1 MAFNVKIDEDYLTI
15 KLSSHLK
22 HLNPICIKQIAE
34 VLMTGNSIITDVVFK
49 SLDGYIFHDSPH
61 AIGDTVMVHTEHL
74 YSYRYD
80 EDAMREQGIIDE
92 NGHIKCTVRLIDK
105 YAQGLRVTYPAVNSS
120 GEKATADWSIEMN
133 QVVKTIGL
141 VRPNLDELI

>member
-1 MAFNVKIDEDYLTI
+1 
-15 KLSSHLK
+15 
-22 HLNPICIKQIAE
+22 
-34 VLMTGNSIITDVVFK
+34 MTGNSIITDVVFK

-133 QVVKTIGL
+133 HVVKTIGL

>member
-34 VLMTGNSIITDVVFK
+34 VLMSGNSSIADVVFK
-49 SLDGYIFHDSPH
+49 SLDGYIFNDSLH
-61 AIGDTVMVHTEHL
+61 AVGDTVMVHAEHL
-74 YSYRYD
+74 YIYRYN
-80 EDAMREQGIIDE
+80 EDAMREQSIIDE
-92 NGHIKCTVRLIDK
+92 NGHIKCTVKFIDK
-105 YAQGLRVTYPAVNSS
+105 YAQSMRVTYPAVNSS
-120 GEKATADWSIEMN
+120 GENLTAEWSIEMN

>member
-1 MAFNVKIDEDYLTI
+1 MAFSVKVDEDYLTI

-22 HLNPICIKQIAE
+22 DLNPICIKQIAD
-34 VLMTGNSIITDVVFK
+34 VLMCSNSTTTDVIFK

-61 AIGDTVMVHTEHL
+61 TIGDTIMVHTEHL
-74 YSYRYD
+74 YAYRYD
-80 EDAMREQGIIDE
+80 EAVMKEQGIIDE
-92 NGHIKCTVRLIDK
+92 NGHVKCTVKFIDK
-105 YAQGLRVTYPAVNSS
+105 YAQGLRVTYPAINSL
-120 GEKATADWSIEMN
+120 GENLTAEWSIEMN

>member
-34 VLMTGNSIITDVVFK
+34 VLMCSNSTTTDVIFK

-61 AIGDTVMVHTEHL
+61 AIGDTVIVHTDNL

-80 EDAMREQGIIDE
+80 ENAMREQGIIDE
-92 NGHIKCTVRLIDK
+92 NSHVRCTVKATDK
-105 YAQGLRVTYPAVNSS
+105 YTESMKVEYPAVNSN
-120 GEKATADWSIEMN
+120 GENLTASWNIEMN